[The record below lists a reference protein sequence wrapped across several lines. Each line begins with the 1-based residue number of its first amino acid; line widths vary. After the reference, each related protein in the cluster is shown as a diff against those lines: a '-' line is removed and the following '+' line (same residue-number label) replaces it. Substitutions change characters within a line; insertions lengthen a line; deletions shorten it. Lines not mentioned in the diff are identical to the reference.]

1 MNRQIVAGT
10 AIFVVASSLVV
21 GVAIAQVSANYDL
34 SWHVIGGGGT
44 RSTSGNYVTTG
55 TIGQP
60 VVGVIGSASS
70 ELCAGFWCMGPEYRF
85 HLPVLLK
92 NYAG

>member
-1 MNRQIVAGT
+1 MTSVTIA
-10 AIFVVASSLVV
+10 V
-21 GVAIAQVSANYDL
+21 GVALAQVSANYDL

-44 RSTSGNYVTTG
+44 RSSSSNYVVMS

-60 VVGVIGSASS
+60 VAGVIGSASS
-70 ELCAGFWCMGPEYRF
+70 ELCAGFWCMGPQWRIYMP
-85 HLPVLLK
+85 LLLK